1 LSANLYNQAAY
12 EWAWLICYYGGAVK
26 FSAGVN
32 IRSSK
37 WGLSGIF
44 YRKVLIFREYTA

>member
-1 LSANLYNQAAY
+1 MT
-12 EWAWLICYYGGAVK
+12 CYYGGAVK
-26 FSAGVN
+26 LSAGVN
-32 IRSSK
+32 KRSSK

>member
-1 LSANLYNQAAY
+1 MKLPR
-12 EWAWLICYYGGAVK
+12 
-26 FSAGVN
+26 GVTK
-32 IRSSK
+32 RSSK